1 MTLIKSFVIAG
12 LCLST
17 SLARPTH
24 PKKKYQ
30 IKQVAHTKTVLKHP
44 AFELKR
50 ALTKYGVAVPPHV
63 DAAASGTVVASP
75 ESYDKAYLSPV
86 TVGGTTFQ
94 LDLDTGSADLSVI
107 TNPPIVA
114 Y

>member
-1 MTLIKSFVIAG
+1 MTQIKSFLIAG
-12 LCLST
+12 LFLST
-17 SLARPTH
+17 SLAHPTRSR
-24 PKKKYQ
+24 KQTYQ
-30 IKQVAHTKTVLKHP
+30 IIQVGHTKTVLKHP

-86 TVGGTTFQ
+86 TIGGTTFQ
-94 LDLDTGSADLSVI
+94 LDLDTGSADLSV
-107 TNPPIVA
+107 
-114 Y
+114 